1 MRLVAGD
8 QVTFSLTSDDVDVLA
23 RVEGPDGQTWED
35 DDSGGDTNA
44 LLHFTAPVDGV
55 YRFIATTYGPGTTGS
70 FHVTVDVA
78 PSDLVDDDDGDDGDD
93 SGLEPGED
101 PGVVAPSAGGSTFGI
116 FVGISDQ
123 GGENSFLPGSADDA
137 VQLAS
142 AFAEAGW
149 MQRTN
154 AVVLTDAR
162 ATVANVRQAF
172 GALSQRMG
180 PGDTLVFFYDG
191 HGSTQVL
198 DTRGPD
204 LSRAELGRLLDRV
217 PGRSLVVLDSCE
229 AGGFAPVVQRPGRFG
244 LFSSRADEN
253 SSTAPEVNAGG
264 WLAYFFREAVR
275 GGVPRGADGS
285 VDYARVVRYV
295 QQRYDR
301 QGVSQ
306 HQHLVAVNGTG
317 SDTFA
322 LGGSSQGPA
331 LQPGTAIATNNPPAQ
346 NPGLPGFGGLPAMN
360 GLPNLGQLGQ
370 LPAMVNLP
378 AGLNPQSLGGLFGI
392 PSAQPS
398 AAPAAPTVSMNELGQ
413 LFGAGVNVMSQVASE
428 LTK

>member
-1 MRLVAGD
+1 M
-8 QVTFSLTSDDVDVLA
+8 DVLV

-35 DDSGGDTNA
+35 DDGGGGTNS

-55 YRFIATTYGPGTTGS
+55 YRVIATTYEAGATGS
-70 FHVTVDVA
+70 FHVTTDVA
-78 PSDLVDDDDGDDGDD
+78 PSDLVDDDDDDDD
-93 SGLEPGED
+93 DTGLEPDEN
-101 PGVVAPSAGGSTFGI
+101 PVQPAPSAGGNTFGI
-116 FVGISDQ
+116 FVGITDQ
-123 GGENSFLPGSADDA
+123 GGENSNLPGSADDA

-172 GALSQRMG
+172 GALTQRMA

-204 LSRAELGRLLDRV
+204 LSRSELGRLLDRV

-229 AGGFAPVVQRPGRFG
+229 AGGFAPIVQRPGRFG

-275 GGVPRGADGS
+275 GGVPRAADGS

-322 LGGSSQGPA
+322 LGGPSAGPA
-331 LQPGTAIATNNPPAQ
+331 LQPGTAVATNPAPT
-346 NPGLPGFGGLPAMN
+346 PGLTLPGIGGLPAMTN
-360 GLPNLGQLGQ
+360 
-370 LPAMVNLP
+370 LPAMTGLPSLPGLGQVPGLANLP
-378 AGLNPQSLGGLFGI
+378 AGLNPQGLGGLLGL
-392 PSAQPS
+392 PSMPVAPS
-398 AAPAAPTVSMNELGQ
+398 GAAPTVTMNELGQ
-413 LFGAGVNVMSQVASE
+413 LLGTGVGVMSRVADE